1 MKPYQPFGGRQGGGG
16 APNRT
21 ESGKVAAGFR
31 TDPELRFPRHASK
44 AHVEPILVSTA
55 VPQIYFNPPSALKFI
70 FWTIPSGDDI
80 PIYKHFEILLVSQ

>member
-31 TDPELRFPRHASK
+31 ADPELRFPRHASK
-44 AHVEPILVSTA
+44 PNVEPVLVSMA
-55 VPQIYFNPPSALKFI
+55 VPQIYYAPPLSSLY
-70 FWTIPSGDDI
+70 SGQYCGEHEMWLWMGI
-80 PIYKHFEILLVSQ
+80 SETSN